1 MPLRTSPLDA
11 PGYTRVDSESVGELL
26 LRYDT
31 VILDLDGVVLRYS
44 QPIPGVDRTLRHLR
58 KQGRRVR
65 VSSNSMRRTP
75 RHISQT
81 LTALDIPLAEEDILT
96 SGRVTLDFLSRL
108 PVESPGVLAFGC
120 NGLEGDFE
128 RIGLKCFDPGKP
140 VEVERIGMVVVGAIE
155 ETAFRLELYEAALNA
170 AVRGVPV
177 IATSLD
183 LTVPARQGLK
193 MGSGLL
199 AQFLIMAL
207 KQDTRNV
214 HVTGKPGAIYF
225 DFLREHFLGREPGR
239 CIFVG
244 DTLLTDITG
253 ARDAGFDTLFV
264 LSGNDDLA
272 YMRHLGIRPD
282 FISASIAEGESYAK
296 G

>member
-1 MPLRTSPLDA
+1 MSPPLDA
-11 PGYTRVDSESVGELL
+11 PGYTRIDSERVGELL

-31 VILDLDGVVLRYS
+31 IILDLDGVVLRYS

-58 KQGRRVR
+58 QQGRRVL

-75 RHISQT
+75 RLISRT
-81 LTALDIPLAEEDILT
+81 LTALDLPLPEEDIVT
-96 SGRVTLDFLSRL
+96 SGRVTLDFLSRR
-108 PVESPGVLAFGC
+108 PVETPGVLAFGC
-120 NGLEGDFE
+120 NGLEADFE
-128 RIGLKCFDPGKP
+128 RIGLKCLDPAQP
-140 VEVERIGMVVVGAIE
+140 LSQEQIGMVVVGAIE
-155 ETAFRLELYEAALNA
+155 ETGFRLELYEAALNA

-193 MGSGLL
+193 IGSGLL

-225 DFLREHFLGREPGR
+225 KYLREHLLGREPGR

-244 DTLLTDITG
+244 DTLSADITG
-253 ARDAGFDTLFV
+253 ARDAGLDTLFV
-264 LSGNDDLA
+264 LSGNDDLTH
-272 YMRHLGIRPD
+272 MQHLGVRPD
-282 FISASIAEGESYAK
+282 FIAASIAEGESYARV
-296 G
+296 